1 MNERDPN
8 VAPRALTELKR
19 LEETVEIPAAPT
31 PEVPFFGKVWKM
43 GGYSVPLCNRP
54 FERLFHDVQI

>member
-1 MNERDPN
+1 MNERDPS
-8 VAPRALTELKR
+8 VAPRALTEWER
-19 LEETVEIPAAPT
+19 FEEAVEAPVEPV

-43 GGYSVPLCNRP
+43 GGYSVPVCNRP